1 MLLHE
6 LIPILQIAVIPAILI
21 SGVGLIMLSLTN
33 RFGRI
38 ADRSRQLLVELRSA
52 HSAGRDML
60 LSEIK
65 ILSSRALALRLA
77 IALATVS
84 QLFAAV
90 LIITLFFGAVLNWR
104 AGLIVVVLFIGSMVS
119 LIGALIAF
127 LRDVNLSLAALWLE
141 LPSKD

>member
-52 HSAGRDML
+52 HSAGQDML

>member
-1 MLLHE
+1 MLLTE

-52 HSAGRDML
+52 HSTGRDML

-65 ILSSRALALRLA
+65 ILSNRALALRLA

-90 LIITLFFGAVLNWR
+90 LIITLFLGAVLNWG
-104 AGLIVVVLFIGSMVS
+104 AGLIVVVLFVGSMAS